1 MRSTISSVTF
11 CTLAAMSQW
20 HCCVSF
26 DSGWRAAGRR
36 TASSNLPLVIV
47 RP

>member
-20 HCCVSF
+20 NCSIGP
-26 DSGWRAAGRR
+26 SILR
-36 TASSNLPLVIV
+36 TGCPKSLAKRSLVMV